1 MVCTALGAAHF
12 VNQPVI
18 HQYPIPLPVGA
29 QKENLFCFFLGLRDW
44 ADKACLIFLGV
55 LAPHTTDCIKR
66 AIVNVIWQ
74 LFLLHTEKYR
84 SNCGTQ
90 EQHRKGALSV
100 FHDYLPSN
108 CRRRMHRASTL
119 SSFVAQ
125 LVQKRTARWVSSTR
139 SCSEKAKSSAKA
151 SSTPSGKMGNS

>member
-1 MVCTALGAAHF
+1 MVCTALGVAHF

-18 HQYPIPLPVGA
+18 HQHPIPLPVGA

-90 EQHRKGALSV
+90 EQHCKGALSV

-125 LVQKRTARWVSSTR
+125 LVQKRTAVWASPTLHQK
-139 SCSEKAKSSAKA
+139 ENAYFSA
-151 SSTPSGKMGNS
+151 SFSIISFGRIGNC